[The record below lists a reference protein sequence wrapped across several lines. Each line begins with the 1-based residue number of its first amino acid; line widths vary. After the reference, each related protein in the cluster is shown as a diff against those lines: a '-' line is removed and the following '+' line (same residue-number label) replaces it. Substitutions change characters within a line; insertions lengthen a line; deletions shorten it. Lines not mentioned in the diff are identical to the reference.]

1 MLVQVDVSSC
11 ARDGLGIANR
21 EGALAAQAR
30 GLVRAIGRFDLTA
43 GVVNGVIGAGI
54 FGAPAAVAA
63 LVGAWSPLAALAAA
77 AGILT
82 VVLCFAE
89 VGSRFDSS
97 GGPYLYTH
105 AAFGRHVG
113 FAVGWL
119 HVWTRLLSAA
129 AILNVFVAYLAP
141 LVPWTGAGIGRAT
154 TMTLVVALVTAVN
167 VRGIRLAAWTV
178 DAFTLAK
185 LAPLALLVALGLPHV
200 SRATLATQ
208 QVPDPQWTDAVL
220 LMVFLFSGFESSVIA
235 ASETRDP
242 RGHTA
247 FALLVALA
255 LVSVAYSLV
264 QLVVVGV
271 IPHAGAVET
280 PVAAALDA
288 VAGKLGALLG
298 SAAALVSGY
307 GWLMGFAMMTPRILF
322 AMGERGELPPA
333 LASVHPGYRTPHL
346 AIILNS
352 AVALALALYGSFAG
366 AASLSVVTRL
376 GIFALTCAAL
386 PVLRSRRPGE
396 APQFRVRGGPVV
408 AAAGV
413 LFCAWLLASRSL
425 AQLWPLAAILAAG
438 LLARWL
444 AERFFAS
451 GTAPT
456 PPSR

>member
-1 MLVQVDVSSC
+1 M
-11 ARDGLGIANR
+11 
-21 EGALAAQAR
+21 
-30 GLVRAIGRFDLTA
+30 GRFDLTA
-43 GVVNGVIGAGI
+43 AVVNGVVGAGI

-63 LVGAWSPLAALAAA
+63 LVGPWSPLAALAAA

-129 AILNVFVAYLAP
+129 AILNVFVAYLAAV
-141 LVPWTGAGIGRAT
+141 VPWTGTAAGRAA

-185 LAPLALLVALGLPHV
+185 LAPLALLVAVGLPHV
-200 SRATLATQ
+200 SRATLSTQ
-208 QVPDPQWTDAVL
+208 QVAEPHWTDAVL
-220 LMVFLFSGFESSVIA
+220 LMVFMFGGFESSVIA

-247 FALLVALA
+247 FALLMALGVVTA
-255 LVSVAYSLV
+255 VYALV

-271 IPHAGAVET
+271 LPNVADTKT
-280 PVAAALDA
+280 PVAGALEV

-298 SAAALVSGY
+298 SVAALVSGY
-307 GWLMGFAMMTPRILF
+307 GWLLGFAMMTPRILF
-322 AMGERGELPPA
+322 AMGERSELPPV
-333 LASVHPGYRTPHL
+333 LASVHAGYRTPHL
-346 AIILNS
+346 AIVLNS
-352 AVALALALYGSFAG
+352 AAALAIALSGSFAW
-366 AASLSVVTRL
+366 AANLSVLTRL

-386 PVLRSRRPGE
+386 PVLRARRPAE
-396 APQFRVRGGPVV
+396 TPPFRLPGGSAV
-408 AAAGV
+408 ALAGI
-413 LFCAWLLASRSL
+413 LFCGWLLATRSL

-438 LLARWL
+438 LLVRWL
-444 AERFFAS
+444 TGRFAD
-451 GTAPT
+451 APSV
-456 PPSR
+456 PRR

>member
-1 MLVQVDVSSC
+1 MKPE
-11 ARDGLGIANR
+11 AP
-21 EGALAAQAR
+21 

-43 GVVNGVIGAGI
+43 GVVNGVVGAGI

-63 LVGAWSPLAALAAA
+63 LVGPFGPLAALAAA

-141 LVPWTGAGIGRAT
+141 LVPWTATGTGRASA
-154 TMTLVVALVTAVN
+154 MTLVVALVTAVN
-167 VRGIRLAAWTV
+167 VRGIRIAAWTV
-178 DAFTLAK
+178 DAFTIAK
-185 LAPLALLVALGLPHV
+185 LAPLALLIAVGLPHV
-200 SRATLATQ
+200 SRDTLATQ
-208 QVPDPQWTDAVL
+208 QVADPQWTDAVL
-220 LMVFLFSGFESSVIA
+220 LMVFAFGGFESAVIA

-247 FALLVALA
+247 FALLTALGVVTVVYA
-255 LVSVAYSLV
+255 LV

-271 IPHAGAVET
+271 MPGAAAVDT
-280 PVAAALDA
+280 PVAAALA
-288 VAGKLGALLG
+288 VVAGKLGALLG
-298 SAAALVSGY
+298 SVAALVSAY
-307 GWLMGFAMMTPRILF
+307 GWFLGFAMMTPRILF
-322 AMGERGELPPA
+322 AMGERGEMPSP
-333 LASVHPGYRTPHL
+333 LARVHSAYRTPHV
-346 AIILNS
+346 AVILNS
-352 AVALALALYGSFAG
+352 AAALALALYGSFAG

-386 PVLRSRRPGE
+386 PALRFKRPDE
-396 APQFRVRGGPVV
+396 RPQFRVRGGTAV

-413 LFCAWLLASRSL
+413 LFCGWLLATRSL
-425 AQLWPLAAILAAG
+425 AQLWPLAAILAGG
-438 LLARWL
+438 LLVRWL
-444 AERFFAS
+444 
-451 GTAPT
+451 TARLGRGRLDQP
-456 PPSR
+456 

>member
-1 MLVQVDVSSC
+1 
-11 ARDGLGIANR
+11 
-21 EGALAAQAR
+21 
-30 GLVRAIGRFDLTA
+30 
-43 GVVNGVIGAGI
+43 VNGVVGAGI

-63 LVGAWSPLAALAAA
+63 LVGSWSPLAALAAA

-119 HVWTRLLSAA
+119 HVWTRLLSGA

-141 LVPWTGAGIGRAT
+141 VAPWTGAGVGRAV

-185 LAPLALLVALGLPHV
+185 LAPLALLIALGLPHV
-200 SRATLATQ
+200 SRATLAAQ
-208 QVPDPQWTDAVL
+208 PVADPRWTDAVM
-220 LMVFLFSGFESSVIA
+220 LMVFMFGGFESSVVA

-242 RGHTA
+242 RRHTA
-247 FALLVALA
+247 FALLTALA
-255 LVSVAYSLV
+255 LVTAVYALV

-271 IPHAGAVET
+271 LPHAATSET
-280 PVAAALDA
+280 PVAAALEA
-288 VAGKLGALLG
+288 VAGKPGAVVG
-298 SAAALVSGY
+298 SAGALVSGY
-307 GWLMGFAMMTPRILF
+307 GWLLGFAMMTPRILF
-322 AMGERGELPPA
+322 AMGERSELPAP
-333 LASVHPGYRTPHL
+333 LASVHAGYRTPHV
-346 AIILNS
+346 AIVLNS
-352 AVALALALYGSFAG
+352 AVALWLALWGSFAW
-366 AASLSVVTRL
+366 AANLSVLTRL

-386 PVLRSRRPGE
+386 PVLRARRPDE
-396 APQFRVRGGPVV
+396 RPPFRLRGGGAV
-408 AAAGV
+408 ALAGI
-413 LFCAWLLASRSL
+413 LFCGWLLATRSL
-425 AQLWPLAAILAAG
+425 AQLWPLVAILAGG

-444 AERFFAS
+444 TERRGVAPGS
-451 GTAPT
+451 TPT
-456 PPSR
+456 PSR